1 MIQDAISV
9 ILKGGRLTAEQAE
22 AAIDQIMSGQ
32 ATAAQIAGFA
42 IALAVR
48 GETAD
53 EVAGCARSMRRH
65 ATRVK
70 VQRGDA
76 VDNCGT
82 GGDGLGTFN
91 ISTTAAFVAAGAGC
105 AVAKHGNR
113 AASSR
118 CGSAEVLEAAGVSLQ
133 ASPQVVG
140 RAVDEIGIGFLF
152 APQLHGAL
160 RHAAGPRKEL
170 GVRTVFNLLGPLANP
185 AGVRRQVVGVARSE
199 HVDLI
204 AQALLQLGV
213 DHALVVHG
221 AGGADELTLAGEND
235 VCEVRD
241 GGIRSFRLHAA
252 ALGLGES
259 GLEPL
264 RGGDAQENAR
274 ILIEVL
280 DGATGPRRD
289 VVLLNAAATIYVA
302 GLAPSIE
309 AALPLAARS
318 IDSGAARGKLQALA
332 QFTQADLAG

>member
-1 MIQDAISV
+1 MIKEAIAQLVKGVSLSQDQS
-9 ILKGGRLTAEQAE
+9 AEVMAE
-22 AAIDQIMSGQ
+22 IMRDE
-32 ATAAQIAGFA
+32 ATAAQMAGFL
-42 IALAVR
+42 IALR
-48 GETAD
+48 MKGESPE
-53 EVAGCARSMRRH
+53 EVAGLARTMRTL
-65 ATRVK
+65 ATPIDLA
-70 VQRGDA
+70 GPLLDT
-76 VDNCGT
+76 CGT
-82 GGDGLGTFN
+82 GGDDKGSFN
-91 ISTTAAFVAAGAGC
+91 ISTAAAVVAAAAGIK
-105 AVAKHGNR
+105 VAKHGNR
-113 AASSR
+113 GASSR
-118 CGSAEVLEAAGVSLQ
+118 CGSADVLEALGVHVSMNPEQ
-133 ASPQVVG
+133 VASCI
-140 RAVDEIGIGFLF
+140 ATTGIGFLF
-152 APQLHGAL
+152 APVFHPSM
-160 RHAAGPRKEL
+160 RYTAGPRREL